1 MKDKNIEKKKR
12 PLQEKWLLY
21 LFINNSMLFPP
32 VFGFFATNHLPM
44 VWEFVDKMPEFFSNV
59 LLAIW
64 YLPPFFVAMFYW
76 CFQLHYVHIVLE
88 PIFLIFF
95 AFKLFKEKNI
105 KMFLLILL
113 LTVISI
119 VLNLFWSVYG
129 EYPMGV

>member
-21 LFINNSMLFPP
+21 LFINNIMLFPP
-32 VFGFFATNHLPM
+32 VFGFFTTDHLPM
-44 VWEFVDKMPEFFSNV
+44 VGELTHRMPEFCSDISGIW
-59 LLAIW
+59 LLS
-64 YLPPFFVAMFYW
+64 FMMVAMFYW
-76 CFQLHYVHIVLE
+76 CFRLHYVHIVLE

-95 AFKLFKEKNI
+95 AVKLFKEKNI